1 MSASVYTK
9 FAAEQAPKNAAKG
22 STAQDKPIPGRET
35 EMAVN
40 NAGGFTF
47 KLDQWGV
54 LDRFLMLGSENGNY
68 YAKRDDVMKQGFDTV
83 LKCIRADAQRAIAR
97 AVEYSTSGRAPKND
111 PCLLLLALAA
121 TKGSKE
127 AQAAAY
133 EALPQVARTGTHL
146 FTFVSILNSL
156 GKWNAAAKRGVA
168 AWYKQ
173 RSAERLALQLLKY
186 QSRNGW
192 SHRDVLRLAHV
203 KPADEVQNN
212 LFKYVVKGAEA
223 LKQGDPV
230 PQLLVDFEYLKH
242 ATDAKEVVRLVE
254 QNRNLTWEMVPT
266 QFLKDTSVMMALLP
280 SMGMTALI
288 RQLGRLSAI
297 GALDSMSQGQKI
309 AVAKLSDAEELKK
322 QRLHP
327 VTILQ
332 ALKQYGLGRGE
343 RGSGTWP
350 VNQRIVDAL
359 NDAFYASFSNVDDT
373 GMGIVMG
380 IDTSG
385 SMWWES
391 SRVVGSPNLVAADVA
406 ACLAMAIVKN
416 QSNYF
421 VGTFDTSLREI
432 KISPS
437 MRLDDVLRKL
447 QSAYGGGT
455 DCSAPMRYALDRKMD
470 GVDLFVTITD
480 NETWAGRHGH
490 PAQALNQYRDRYVNT
505 AKSVVIGTSV
515 SEFTIADPKDAGQMD
530 IAGFDSA
537 APQIIADFALLG
549 RR

>member
-1 MSASVYTK
+1 VYTN
-9 FAAEQAPKNAAKG
+9 FAAEQSPKKAVAGN
-22 STAQDKPIPGRET
+22 TPQDKPIPGREA
-35 EMAVN
+35 EMVVN

-54 LDRFLMLGSENGNY
+54 LDRFLMIGSESGNY
-68 YAKRDDVMKQGFDTV
+68 YVKRDDVMKQSFKTV
-83 LKCIRADAQRAIAR
+83 LACLKSDAKRAIDR
-97 AVEYSTSGRAPKND
+97 AVEYSVTGRAPKND
-111 PCLLLLALAA
+111 PSLVLLAVAA
-121 TKGSKE
+121 SKGDRE
-127 AQAAAY
+127 TQAMAY
-133 EALPQVARTGTHL
+133 EALNQVARTGTHL
-146 FTFVSILNSL
+146 FTFVSILNSM
-156 GKWNAAAKRGVA
+156 GKWNAAAKRGIA
-168 AWYKQ
+168 AWYKG
-173 RSAERLALQLLKY
+173 RSADRLALQLLKY
-186 QSRNGW
+186 QSRNEW

-203 KPADEVQNN
+203 KPEDDVQNN
-212 LFKYVVKGAEA
+212 LFKYVVKGAESLEKGA
-223 LKQGDPV
+223 PV

-242 ATDAKEVVRLVE
+242 ATTAKEVVKLVE

-297 GALDSMSQGQKI
+297 GVFDPMSAGQKLAI
-309 AVAKLSDAEELKK
+309 AKLSNAEELKK

-327 VTILQ
+327 VTLLQ
-332 ALKQYGLGRGE
+332 ALKQYGMGRGE

-359 NDAFYASFSNVDDT
+359 NDAFYASFSNVEDT

-391 SRVVGSPNLVAADVA
+391 SKVIGSPNLVAADVA
-406 ACLAMAIVKN
+406 ACMAMAIVKN

-421 VGTFDTSLREI
+421 VGTFDTTLKEI

-437 MRLDDVLRKL
+437 MRLDDVMRKL
-447 QSAYGGGT
+447 KSAYGGGT
-455 DCSAPMRYALDRKMD
+455 DCSAPMRYAQQHKMS

-480 NETWAGRHGH
+480 NETWAGRDGH
-490 PAQALNQYRDRYVNT
+490 ASQHLNKYRNSFVPT
-505 AKSVVIGTSV
+505 AKAVVIGTSV

-537 APQIIADFALLG
+537 APQIIADFATLG